1 MKAVSCILW
10 TAIWIMLLALISLL
24 AEVAGTITAAISVV
38 TVVGLTGSLSIL
50 FREEDGTPH
59 ASYEQPVERASAEV
73 VSSPS
78 LGVQPSRLALPA
90 PKNDRTLTRLNR

>member
-38 TVVGLTGSLSIL
+38 TVVGLTGSLAIL
-50 FREEDGTPH
+50 LREEDGTPH

-73 VSSPS
+73 VSSLS
-78 LGVQPSRLALPA
+78 VHPSRLALPA
-90 PKNDRTLTRLNR
+90 PKSDRALTRLNR